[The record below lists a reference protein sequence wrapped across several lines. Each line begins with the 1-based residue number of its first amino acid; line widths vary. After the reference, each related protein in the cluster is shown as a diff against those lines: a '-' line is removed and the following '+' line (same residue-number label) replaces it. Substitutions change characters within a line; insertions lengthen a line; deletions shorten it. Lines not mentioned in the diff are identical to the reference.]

1 MVRLGVHTPV
11 TELCGQLFT
20 GLSGS
25 AVDDATAGQLNL
37 ETQGENKHW
46 ENKTLSP
53 SCCGRF
59 KSGSFSL
66 TVSSEADHLAQP
78 CHFLTRRDHTGSELN
93 LSNLSAS
100 SPQALDRSVKEE
112 ESRNPSR

>member
-1 MVRLGVHTPV
+1 MVRLGVQAPV
-11 TELCGQLFT
+11 TELYGQLFT

-25 AVDDATAGQLNL
+25 AVDDAAARQLNV

-66 TVSSEADHLAQP
+66 MVSSEADHLAQP
-78 CHFLTRRDHTGSELN
+78 CHFLTRQDHTASELN
-93 LSNLSAS
+93 LSNLFAS
-100 SPQALDRSVKEE
+100 SPQVLDRSAKEE